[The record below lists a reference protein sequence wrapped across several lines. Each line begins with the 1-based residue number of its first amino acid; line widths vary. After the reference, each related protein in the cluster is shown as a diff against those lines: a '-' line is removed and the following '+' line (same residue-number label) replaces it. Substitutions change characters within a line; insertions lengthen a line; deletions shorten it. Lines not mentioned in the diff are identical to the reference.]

1 MFYMTLQPRQ
11 KKLILA
17 LRNKGITS
25 DRVINAITH
34 IPREQFLAPAL
45 RVEAYEDKAL
55 PIGESQTISMPS
67 VVGAMTQALDIQST
81 DKILEIGTGC
91 GYQLAVLC
99 KLARRVFSIERFAS
113 LSESA
118 NKRLHML
125 NISNYITMVGD
136 GAKGWPQQAPFDK
149 IIVTAAARIMPEPL
163 LNQLKPGG
171 ILVLPIGESEHQQ
184 TLVKCTKNSDGS
196 IGYEDLGKVAFVP
209 LVSPDQKANA
219 KAS

>member
-1 MFYMTLQPRQ
+1 MTLQPRQ
-11 KKLILA
+11 IKLLHT
-17 LRNKGITS
+17 LRSKGVTS
-25 DRVINAITH
+25 EPVLRAITQV
-34 IPREQFLAPAL
+34 PREQFLSPAL

-55 PIGESQTISMPS
+55 PIGENQTISMPS
-67 VVGAMTQALDIQST
+67 VVGAMTQALDIQPT
-81 DKILEIGTGC
+81 EKILEIGTGC

-99 KLARRVFSIERFAS
+99 KLARRVFSVERFVT
-113 LSESA
+113 LSASA
-118 NKRLHML
+118 NKRLQIL

-163 LNQLKPGG
+163 LEQLRPGG

-184 TLVKCTKNSDGS
+184 SLVKCTKNADGS

-209 LVSPDQKANA
+209 LVSPEQQGRA